1 MKEVPSVTTW
11 LDLLGSLLLVLAVGV
26 LIAEWTIPGALAA
39 AGALLIVLSW
49 LIDRRQRVDGRETK

>member
-11 LDLLGSLLLVLAVGV
+11 LDLLGSLLLVLAVAV

-39 AGALLIVLSW
+39 AGAMLIVLSW
-49 LIDRRQRVDGRETK
+49 LIDRRQRVDGQETK